1 MKITFNGNTY
11 PIRKNAEGLYSLTD
25 IEKAWLAEGNTGG
38 QLDNWKRAPEVTE
51 LIELREFHVFQKR
64 GGNRTPDRGTWGCK
78 EAVIE
83 YASYCSS
90 EFRRAVRKAFI
101 ALTEGDTLK
110 AAAIAESVAVS
121 PELVAK
127 VKHARKVMQDVI
139 STSQHIQY
147 LKPNPFTHFATLVVK
162 AATGYT
168 PTQLTG
174 KTTPTLDYIVSHGHG
189 ACLSAL
195 IACMERVIIDL
206 KRGMGYHDIALSLNV
221 ETVRNKDELKE
232 LRGLLD
238 IAA

>member
-51 LIELREFHVFQKR
+51 LIELREIHVFQKR

-83 YASYCSS
+83 YASYCSN

-101 ALTEGDTLK
+101 ALTEGDTMQ

-121 PELVAK
+121 PELLEKHDATRKAMNDAIKAK
-127 VKHARKVMQDVI
+127 GIDMCGKAYGNFYR
-139 STSQHIQY
+139 
-147 LKPNPFTHFATLVVK
+147 LACK
-162 AATGYT
+162 AATGYV
-168 PTQLTG
+168 PSVLTG
-174 KTTPTLDYIVSHGHG
+174 KNGSAKEYIKQVSNVP
-189 ACLSAL
+189 CMNAL
-195 IACMERVIIDL
+195 IACMETITMGL
-206 KRGMGYHDIALSLNV
+206 KVGLDYHKVAAMLNV
-221 ETVRNKDELKE
+221 ETSQNGEL
-232 LRGLLD
+232 LG
-238 IAA
+238 

>member
-51 LIELREFHVFQKR
+51 LIELREIHVFQKR

-83 YASYCSS
+83 YASYCSN

-101 ALTEGDTLK
+101 ALTEGDTMQ

-121 PELVAK
+121 PELLEKHDVTRKAMNDAIKAK
-127 VKHARKVMQDVI
+127 GIDMCGNAYGNFYR
-139 STSQHIQY
+139 
-147 LKPNPFTHFATLVVK
+147 LACK
-162 AATGYT
+162 AATGYV
-168 PTQLTG
+168 PSVLTG
-174 KTTPTLDYIVSHGHG
+174 KNGSVKDYIKQVSN
-189 ACLSAL
+189 APCMNAL
-195 IACMERVIIDL
+195 IACMETITMGL
-206 KRGMGYHDIALSLNV
+206 KVGLDYHKVAAMLNV
-221 ETVRNKDELKE
+221 ETSQNGEL
-232 LRGLLD
+232 LG
-238 IAA
+238 